1 MKIGIIGSTGLI
13 GSRIKELLSSTH
25 QFDEYNSSIGADIT
39 DKNSLATLAASD
51 AELVLLLAAKTDV
64 DSCELDR
71 EKGDAGDAWKI
82 NVVGAQNVA
91 SLCAETQKKLVYV
104 STDFVFDGEKP
115 EGQAYTEDDVPSP
128 VNWYGYTK
136 WHGEEAV
143 KNSGVEYIIVRPAY
157 PYRAAFEKKN
167 DFMRA
172 IKARMENNQPVA
184 AVSDHLFCPVFID
197 DFVHAIDVLIS
208 SDKTGIFHTVGSQTL
223 SPFDAAKMIAL
234 NFGLDQSQISSASRA
249 DYFAGKAKRPFNLSL
264 KNDKIN
270 ALGVEMRGFEEG
282 LQEVKRQ
289 ITNSQ

>member
-1 MKIGIIGSTGLI
+1 
-13 GSRIKELLSSTH
+13 
-25 QFDEYNSSIGADIT
+25 
-39 DKNSLATLAASD
+39 
-51 AELVLLLAAKTDV
+51 
-64 DSCELDR
+64 
-71 EKGDAGDAWKI
+71 
-82 NVVGAQNVA
+82 
-91 SLCAETQKKLVYV
+91 
-104 STDFVFDGEKP
+104 
-115 EGQAYTEDDVPSP
+115 
-128 VNWYGYTK
+128 
-136 WHGEEAV
+136 
-143 KNSGVEYIIVRPAY
+143 
-157 PYRAAFEKKN
+157 
-167 DFMRA
+167 
-172 IKARMENNQPVA
+172 
-184 AVSDHLFCPVFID
+184 VFID